1 MSYIKTLLH
10 EDNLISNIEYIT
22 ILRCLIFDNHEMEL
36 RLNEIHFKRKNQK
49 FYISKFSDEWSL
61 SIVEKDEHGLPLY
74 RQLKKLG
81 TKYTRVAQKVNNYLE
96 EIS

>member
-1 MSYIKTLLH
+1 
-10 EDNLISNIEYIT
+10 
-22 ILRCLIFDNHEMEL
+22 MEL

-49 FYISKFSDEWSL
+49 FYISKFNDEWSL
-61 SIVEKDEHGLPLY
+61 SIELKDEYNLPLY
-74 RQLKKLG
+74 KQIKKLG